1 MKITELRQLIK
12 EEISK
17 ILDESFIDNKGELKD
32 FEYDLTRPQELHL
45 LRINRM
51 SLQDVLDKLNDL
63 RFNPDNLP
71 SQYKL
76 SKHDDRLMYDVEN
89 HMWVDGDL
97 Y

>member
-17 ILDESFIDNKGELKD
+17 VLNESFIDDKGELKD

-71 SQYKL
+71 LQYQL
-76 SKHDDRLMYDVEN
+76 SKHDDRLMYDAEN

-97 Y
+97 

>member
-1 MKITELRQLIK
+1 
-12 EEISK
+12 
-17 ILDESFIDNKGELKD
+17 
-32 FEYDLTRPQELHL
+32 
-45 LRINRM
+45 M